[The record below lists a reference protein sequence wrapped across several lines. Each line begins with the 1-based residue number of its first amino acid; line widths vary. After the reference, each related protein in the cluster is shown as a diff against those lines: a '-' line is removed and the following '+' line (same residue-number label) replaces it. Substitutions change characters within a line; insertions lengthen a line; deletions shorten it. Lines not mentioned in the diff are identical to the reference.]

1 MIRDEKGSAFLL
13 VVFMLLLFTLLGVAI
28 LGATVGGA
36 MRSQK
41 SEDNVQTLHLADK
54 ALSEALARII
64 TRFEGKS
71 FKPEQLEAGIQ
82 KFISEAIDN
91 DYYGAQSS
99 ELDADKAPGYAIDRI
114 CIANGAPV
122 GTDLLIRNKAY
133 CDPAKVD
140 SSGESYLRTIRI
152 TAKATVNGVTRKL
165 TQDVTLNSFPDFL
178 YYAMGSSEGDVVING
193 SPYFKGNIYAGR
205 NLRIQ
210 NVANYDYKGNVD
222 LAAPT
227 QFLYVKPGD
236 VDSAAIGGVDAADL
250 EAGQVHIQNVGNIG
264 YREQAGNENTP
275 PYTPLTKESLEEEAN
290 KHRFHGLSVQETE
303 TKKFLSINVGE
314 TFVDKAFDSTG
325 SLDENLRD
333 QWVRQYRSDAASW
346 TQDPGKELM
355 KKVENQYQFYYSSRK
370 WKYQQPAAL
379 GENPTEAQQEAYT
392 QQMNELKAALAN
404 MTGPIIIDG
413 DLTLGKELKDVIFA
427 NKDMESTALEK
438 KKWLI
443 VNGDLTVQ
451 NDDSDPVDIRAN
463 ILVVGKV
470 TLSGKMNIDS
480 TMYTLSSAVNKQTGD
495 AKNIVMDAEIRGVT
509 MGGVQKVFVLI
520 ANGPIEM
527 YRVDSFQS
535 LSDNSTGKEGY
546 DRASNYTLD
555 GFFYTDR
562 KAELYGVGSLFWIHG
577 GFFARAGIEVNAVL
591 GNTTEKLGT
600 EKDPLTGEARSQII
614 FEAPQSN
621 LTEQQA
627 RFVIDYNGAVFN
639 QGTGL
644 PRVDKVRVQIG
655 KKKLEQNK

>member
-1 MIRDEKGSAFLL
+1 MIREEKGSAFLL

-54 ALSEALARII
+54 ALSEALARVI

-71 FKPEQLEAGIQ
+71 FKPEELEAGIQ
-82 KFISEAIDN
+82 KFISDAIDS
-91 DYYGAQSS
+91 DYYGTQTS
-99 ELDADKAPGYAIDRI
+99 ELDAAKAPGYEIDRI
-114 CIANGAPV
+114 CIANGAPA

-140 SSGESYLRTIRI
+140 SNGESYLRTIRI

-178 YYAMGSSEGDVVING
+178 YYAMGSEGDVVING
-193 SPYFKGNIYAGR
+193 SPFFKGNIYAGQA
-205 NLRIQ
+205 LKIQ
-210 NVANYDYKGNVD
+210 NVANYDYKGNID

-227 QFLYVKPGD
+227 QFLYVKPGE
-236 VDSAAIGGVDAADL
+236 VESEAIGGVDASEL
-250 EAGQVHIQNVGNIG
+250 EAGSVHIQNVGNIG
-264 YREQAGNENTP
+264 YREQAGTPDTP
-275 PYTPLTKESLEEEAN
+275 PYMPLTKENLEEEAN
-290 KHRFHGLSVQETE
+290 KQRFHGLAVEETE

-325 SLDENLRD
+325 SLDESLRD
-333 QWVRQYRSDAASW
+333 SWVQQYRTDAASW
-346 TQDPGKELM
+346 TQDPGKQLI
-355 KKVENQYQFYYSSRK
+355 KKVENQYQLYYSDRK
-370 WKYQQPAAL
+370 WKFQQPAAL
-379 GENPTEAQQEAYT
+379 GANPTEAQQQAYT
-392 QQMNELKAALAN
+392 QQMNELKDALAN

-413 DLTLGKELKDVIFA
+413 DLTLGKELKQVLFA
-427 NKDMESTALEK
+427 NKDQDTAAVEK
-438 KKWLI
+438 RKWLI
-443 VNGDLTVQ
+443 VNGNLIVD
-451 NDDSDPVDIRAN
+451 NDSSDPVEIHAN
-463 ILVVGKV
+463 MLVVGNV

-495 AKNIVMDAEIRGVT
+495 AENVVMDAEIRGVET
-509 MGGVQKVFVLI
+509 NGVQKVFVLI

-535 LSDNSTGKEGY
+535 LTDSSTNAVGY
-546 DRASNYTLD
+546 SRQSKYTLD

-562 KAELYGVGSLFWIHG
+562 DAELYGVGSLFWIHG
-577 GFFARAGIEVNAVL
+577 GFFAKKGIEVNAVL

-600 EKDPLTGEARSQII
+600 EKDPISGEARSQII
-614 FEAPQSN
+614 FEEPQSD

-639 QGTGL
+639 QGSGL
-644 PRVDKVRVQIG
+644 PRVDKIRVQIG
-655 KKKLEQNK
+655 KKKLEQGD